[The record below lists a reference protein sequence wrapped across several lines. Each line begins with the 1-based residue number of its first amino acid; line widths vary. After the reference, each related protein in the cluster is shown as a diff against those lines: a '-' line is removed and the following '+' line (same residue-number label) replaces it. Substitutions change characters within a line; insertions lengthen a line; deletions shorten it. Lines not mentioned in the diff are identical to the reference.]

1 VQAASQWFFT
11 NGYYREHLEFMYV
24 FSRKEV
30 DPEKFA
36 EGSCRSCLI
45 LSTSSALHSS
55 RKALPGI

>member
-1 VQAASQWFFT
+1 M
-11 NGYYREHLEFMYV
+11 NV
-24 FSRKEV
+24 FNNRKEV

-45 LSTSSALHSS
+45 LLTCSALQSS

>member
-36 EGSCRSCLI
+36 EGSCLI